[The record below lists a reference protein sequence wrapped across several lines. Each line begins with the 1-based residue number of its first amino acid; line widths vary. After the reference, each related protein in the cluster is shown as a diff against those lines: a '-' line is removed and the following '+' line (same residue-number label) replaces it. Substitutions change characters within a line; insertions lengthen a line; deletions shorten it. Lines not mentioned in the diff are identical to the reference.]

1 MPVELT
7 LKSQNQAQRSRP
19 PVPSASLCLLWSTHR
34 RPHAPPRSFRWC
46 GATTAPP
53 PRSGFAGWWL
63 QVEVKEKKSPYGQL
77 WVRAPLLAPTPH
89 PNSPEGGWLRGPL
102 LRRKASWLKA
112 TSFSAEG
119 GGQWGNLI
127 YLTSTG
133 RFWQILVDINLGI
146 SKTRLLNSA
155 SWVNAQITKQST
167 TQPTSGLVCVL
178 VLSLVHTKT
187 LPLSTTTSSHLHHHG
202 RQLLH
207 LRDSP
212 RRRIRGSSAELSRR
226 RSLRR

>member
-1 MPVELT
+1 MWCHH
-7 LKSQNQAQRSRP
+7 RP
-19 PVPSASLCLLWSTHR
+19 ATKIRLR
-34 RPHAPPRSFRWC
+34 R
-46 GATTAPP
+46 
-53 PRSGFAGWWL
+53 WWL
-63 QVEVKEKKSPYGQL
+63 QVEVQEKKSPYGQL
-77 WVRAPLLAPTPH
+77 WVRAPLLAPTP
-89 PNSPEGGWLRGPL
+89 PSQFPRGRWAKGPP

-155 SWVNAQITKQST
+155 SWVNAQTTKQST

-178 VLSLVHTKT
+178 VLSLVHPPPSPCSSKELLVVWYHHRPATKT
-187 LPLSTTTSSHLHHHG
+187 RLCRLVASS
-202 RQLLH
+202 
-207 LRDSP
+207 
-212 RRRIRGSSAELSRR
+212 
-226 RSLRR
+226 